1 MARSLTPE
9 QMVMP
14 KAFAPFEVAEC
25 FQRWNESMQAEAL
38 TQGTTLK
45 QAAEEGDLIVT
56 LDVCNGLGPPWP
68 MLGERPADFG
78 ERCAVAL
85 FTLIKEI

>member
-1 MARSLTPE
+1 MKFSPDE
-9 QMVMP
+9 MVSP
-14 KAFAPFEVAEC
+14 KAIAPYEAALAFKL
-25 FQRWNESMQAEAL
+25 WNESMQAEAL

-45 QAAEEGDLIVT
+45 QAASEGDLIVT
-56 LDVCNGLGPPWP
+56 ADVCNGLGPPWP
-68 MLGERPADFG
+68 LLNERPADFG

>member
-1 MARSLTPE
+1 MVSLTPE
-9 QMVMP
+9 QMVCP
-14 KAFAPFEVAEC
+14 KAIAPYEAGLAFKL
-25 FQRWNESMQAEAL
+25 WSESMAAEAL
-38 TQGTTLK
+38 SQGTTLR
-45 QAAEEGDLIVT
+45 QAETEGDLIVT
-56 LDVCNGLGPPWP
+56 LDCCNGLGPPWP